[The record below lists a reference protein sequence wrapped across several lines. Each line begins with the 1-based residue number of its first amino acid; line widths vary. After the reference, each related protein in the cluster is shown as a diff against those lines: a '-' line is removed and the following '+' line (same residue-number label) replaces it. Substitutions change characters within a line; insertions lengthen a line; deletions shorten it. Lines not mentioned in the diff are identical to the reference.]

1 MPDLRIDRDHT
12 LGLPRAREVAHAW
25 TREATEKFGMACHY
39 EQDEAVDRVRFERPG
54 VSGELRVT
62 ASRFELEARL
72 GFLLGA
78 FQSRIEQEISRNLDA
93 LLAG

>member
-12 LGLPRAREVAHAW
+12 LGMSRARQVAHDW
-25 TREATEKFGMACHY
+25 TREATEKFGMSCRYEEGEAC
-39 EQDEAVDRVRFERPG
+39 DRVHFERPG
-54 VSGELRVT
+54 VSGQLRVT
-62 ASRFELEARL
+62 ADRFELEAEL

-93 LLAG
+93 LLAA